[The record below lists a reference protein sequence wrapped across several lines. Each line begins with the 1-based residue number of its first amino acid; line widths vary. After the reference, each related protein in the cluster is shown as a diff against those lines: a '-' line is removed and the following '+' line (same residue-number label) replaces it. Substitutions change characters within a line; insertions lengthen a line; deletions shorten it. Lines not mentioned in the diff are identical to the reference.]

1 MLIRSARANLHPP
14 HPHSEVKFKQI
25 CHLNGQGLCNPG
37 ESFLFSPLMLK
48 RDSGGGSLVHQLF
61 DIKLPHCFNITD
73 VRYCSE
79 AYWRLSSEIK
89 RPYFFDGK
97 QPTGDSVAFSLYMR
111 PRFTKH
117 VCSAR
122 AWFTRTTKCSQN
134 FEKSKIP
141 FLSWK
146 ANIECPSRWIWAIR
160 AT

>member
-1 MLIRSARANLHPP
+1 MDKDCVILENLH
-14 HPHSEVKFKQI
+14 VT
-25 CHLNGQGLCNPG
+25 
-37 ESFLFSPLMLK
+37 SFLFSPLMLK

-79 AYWRLSSEIK
+79 AYWLSSEIK

-122 AWFTRTTKCSQN
+122 AGFTRTTKCSQN
-134 FEKSKIP
+134 LKKSKIP
-141 FLSWK
+141 FSFLKGKHWVSFSVNLSHPRDLGNVLST
-146 ANIECPSRWIWAIR
+146 ARCHC
-160 AT
+160 